1 MGLREISRKLNEKGV
16 PTPRGGK
23 GYAGTIKYTLEDPFY
38 KGIAHMK
45 KINNFEI
52 VSSLNNTQKE
62 ISIWEAR
69 LAEKEK
75 KVSDLSIQ
83 IQNLKIVLNLFLSEY
98 NSKIGVLY
106 VSLDKIKL
114 RIKEYQNRIN
124 LAKNK
129 KLSPDD
135 LNNIEKEV
143 RENFFQERSKID
155 NLESETSDSSEE
167 YYKYLEKEK
176 GKYLDRKFLE
186 KQKKLYRK
194 LALRFHPDRAKNEKQ
209 RKEFEKIF
217 PEINEAY
224 QNGDL
229 DTLKE
234 YMKQAEREEQIA
246 KETPEEKLARLKK
259 DYEIILGIILK
270 IRKEFKDLKASETY
284 KLKEKIDQ
292 AKEKGRD
299 LLQELATNIK
309 LEISENQKIV
319 DKLVAQYKEIVEGL
333 TY

>member
-1 MGLREISRKLNEKGV
+1 
-16 PTPRGGK
+16 
-23 GYAGTIKYTLEDPFY
+23 
-38 KGIAHMK
+38 MK
-45 KINNFEI
+45 KIDNFEI
-52 VSSLNNTQKE
+52 VSGLNNIQKE
-62 ISIWEAR
+62 ISIWETR
-69 LAEKEK
+69 MSEKEK

-83 IQNLKIVLNLFLSEY
+83 IQNLKIALNLFLGEY
-98 NSKIGVLY
+98 NSKVGVLY
-106 VSLDKIKL
+106 ISLDKIKL
-114 RIKEYQNRIN
+114 RIKEYQSRIN
-124 LAKNK
+124 LAKGK

-135 LNNIEKEV
+135 LNNIEKKV

-167 YYKYLEKEK
+167 YDKNLEKEK
-176 GKYLDRKFLE
+176 GKYLDHKSLE
-186 KQKKLYRK
+186 EQKKLYRK

-229 DTLKE
+229 DTLKK
-234 YMKQAEREEQIA
+234 YMKQLEREEQIA

-259 DYEIILGIILK
+259 DYEVIMGIILK
-270 IRKEFKDLKASETY
+270 MCREFEDLKASETY

-299 LLQELATNIK
+299 LLQELATNIM
-309 LEISENQKIV
+309 LEISENQKILG
-319 DKLVAQYKEIVEGL
+319 KLVAQYKEIINGII
-333 TY
+333 

>member
-1 MGLREISRKLNEKGV
+1 
-16 PTPRGGK
+16 
-23 GYAGTIKYTLEDPFY
+23 
-38 KGIAHMK
+38 MK
-45 KINNFEI
+45 KIDNFEI
-52 VSSLNNTQKE
+52 VSGLNNIQKE
-62 ISIWEAR
+62 ISIWETR
-69 LAEKEK
+69 MSEKEK

-83 IQNLKIVLNLFLSEY
+83 IQNLKIALNLFLGEY
-98 NSKIGVLY
+98 NSKVGVLY
-106 VSLDKIKL
+106 ISLDKIKL
-114 RIKEYQNRIN
+114 RIKEYQSRIN
-124 LAKNK
+124 LAKGK

-135 LNNIEKEV
+135 LNNIEKKV

-167 YYKYLEKEK
+167 YDKNLEKEK
-176 GKYLDRKFLE
+176 GKYLDHKSLE

-229 DTLKE
+229 DTLKK
-234 YMKQAEREEQIA
+234 YMKQLEREEQIA

-259 DYEIILGIILK
+259 DYEVIMGIILK
-270 IRKEFKDLKASETY
+270 MCREFEDLKASETY

-299 LLQELATNIK
+299 LLQELATNIM
-309 LEISENQKIV
+309 LEISENQKILG
-319 DKLVAQYKEIVEGL
+319 KLVAQYKEIINGII
-333 TY
+333 

>member
-1 MGLREISRKLNEKGV
+1 
-16 PTPRGGK
+16 
-23 GYAGTIKYTLEDPFY
+23 
-38 KGIAHMK
+38 MK
-45 KINNFEI
+45 KIDNFEI
-52 VSSLNNTQKE
+52 VSGLNIIQKE
-62 ISIWEAR
+62 ISIWETR
-69 LAEKEK
+69 LSEKEK

-83 IQNLKIVLNLFLSEY
+83 TQNLKIALNLFLSEY

-106 VSLDKIKL
+106 VNLDKIKL

-124 LAKNK
+124 LTKDK
-129 KLSPDD
+129 KLSPDY
-135 LNNIEKEV
+135 LNNIEEEV
-143 RENFFQERSKID
+143 KKSFSQERSKVE

-167 YYKYLEKEK
+167 YYKKLEKEK
-176 GKYLDRKFLE
+176 GKYLDRKSLK

-229 DTLKE
+229 DTLKK

-246 KETPEEKLARLKK
+246 KETPEEKLIRVKK

-270 IRKEFKDLKASETY
+270 MRKEFKDLKASETY

-299 LLQELATNIK
+299 LLQELAINIK
-309 LEISENQKIV
+309 LEISENQKIL
-319 DKLVAQYKEIVEGL
+319 DKLIAQYKEIIDEII
-333 TY
+333 

>member
-1 MGLREISRKLNEKGV
+1 MTN
-16 PTPRGGK
+16 
-23 GYAGTIKYTLEDPFY
+23 
-38 KGIAHMK
+38 MK
-45 KINNFEI
+45 KIDNFEI
-52 VSSLNNTQKE
+52 VSSLNNIQKE
-62 ISIWEAR
+62 ISIWEIR
-69 LAEKEK
+69 LSEKEK

-83 IQNLKIVLNLFLSEY
+83 IQNLKIALNLFLGEY
-98 NSKIGVLY
+98 NSKVGVLY
-106 VSLDKIKL
+106 ISLDKIKL

-124 LAKNK
+124 LAKDK

-135 LNNIEKEV
+135 LNNIEEEV
-143 RENFFQERSKID
+143 KKSFSQERSKFE

-167 YYKYLEKEK
+167 YYKNLEKEK
-176 GKYLDRKFLE
+176 GKYLDRKSLE

-209 RKEFEKIF
+209 RKEFENIF

-229 DTLKE
+229 DTLKK

-246 KETPEEKLARLKK
+246 KEAPEEKLARLKK

-270 IRKEFKDLKASETY
+270 MRKEFKDLKASETY

-309 LEISENQKIV
+309 LEISENQKIL
-319 DKLVAQYKEIVEGL
+319 DKLIAQYKEIIDEII
-333 TY
+333 